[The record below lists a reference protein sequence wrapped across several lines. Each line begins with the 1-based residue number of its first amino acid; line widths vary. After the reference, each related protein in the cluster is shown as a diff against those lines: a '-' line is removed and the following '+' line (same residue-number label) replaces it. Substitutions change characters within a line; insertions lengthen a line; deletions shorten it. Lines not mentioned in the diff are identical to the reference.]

1 MSEELN
7 SSLDSLELDLYHKP
21 NPRIRTIIKY
31 LRAQNIKFCTD
42 PKKKEEDYY
51 SKQSSLEFNNDV
63 DFGIR
68 RNRFAKRGPQRN
80 GITFVSNTS

>member
-21 NPRIRTIIKY
+21 NPRIRMILNY
-31 LRAQNIKFCTD
+31 LRSQNIKFCTD

-51 SKQSSLEFNNDV
+51 FKETSPDINPDL
-63 DFGIR
+63 DFGMR
-68 RNRFAKRGPQRN
+68 RNRFLKRGPQRN
-80 GITFVSNTS
+80 GITFVSNPS

>member
-21 NPRIRTIIKY
+21 NPRIKTILNY

-51 SKQSSLEFNNDV
+51 SKQSETNSDI
-63 DFGIR
+63 DFGMR
-68 RNRFAKRGPQRN
+68 RNRFVIRGPQRK
-80 GITFVSNTS
+80 GITIVSNTS

>member
-21 NPRIRTIIKY
+21 NPRIRTILNY

-42 PKKKEEDYY
+42 PKKKEEDFY
-51 SKQSSLEFNNDV
+51 SKQSSTEINSNM

-68 RNRFAKRGPQRN
+68 RNRFVNRGPKRS
-80 GITFVSNTS
+80 GILFVSNTS

>member
-1 MSEELN
+1 MSDELN

-21 NPRIRTIIKY
+21 NPRIRMILNY

-51 SKQSSLEFNNDV
+51 FKGASPEINPDL
-63 DFGIR
+63 DFGMR
-68 RNRFAKRGPQRN
+68 KNRFLKRGPQRN
-80 GITFVSNTS
+80 GITLVSNTS

>member
-7 SSLDSLELDLYHKP
+7 LSLDSLELDLYHKP
-21 NPRIRTIIKY
+21 NPRITTILNY

-51 SKQSSLEFNNDV
+51 SKQSSIEINPDFT
-63 DFGIR
+63 FGIR
-68 RNRFAKRGPQRN
+68 RNRFVKRGPLRT
-80 GITFVSNTS
+80 GINFISKTS

>member
-7 SSLDSLELDLYHKP
+7 SSFDSLELDLYHKP
-21 NPRIRTIIKY
+21 NPRIRMILCY
-31 LRAQNIKFCTD
+31 LRAKNIKFCTD

-51 SKQSSLEFNNDV
+51 CKEASPEINPNL

-68 RNRFAKRGPQRN
+68 RNRFIKRGPKRN
-80 GITFVSNTS
+80 GITFISNTS